1 MQAVAKKEQD
11 EKIFYNYVAD
21 SLFYSSQDMRLTQR
35 YAELL
40 ERKPVDRR
48 SGDEIARDVINK
60 IGLKV
65 ETDECI

>member
-1 MQAVAKKEQD
+1 MQAVGKKEQD